1 MQEFKD
7 RLKALRKEKG
17 LTQVKLGALLNYGYT
32 AIANYESGRNQPG
45 IADLKKIASIFDV
58 SLDYLLGVT
67 DLRRSYASTAD
78 PMRENEFL
86 RYFSMLDEENQNDV
100 LLYMQWLLDREEK
113 RKFAE
118 TDESR
123 SQLRVAQT
131 KNEYKKD

>member
-1 MQEFKD
+1 MHEFKD

-67 DLRRSYASTAD
+67 DLRRPYASAED
-78 PMRENEFL
+78 PFRENEFL
-86 RYFSMLDEENQNDV
+86 RYYSMLNEENQKEV
-100 LLYMQWLLDREEK
+100 LLFTQWLLEREEK
-113 RKFAE
+113 KRAWE
-118 TDESR
+118 SEESR

-131 KNEYKKD
+131 KKEYKKD